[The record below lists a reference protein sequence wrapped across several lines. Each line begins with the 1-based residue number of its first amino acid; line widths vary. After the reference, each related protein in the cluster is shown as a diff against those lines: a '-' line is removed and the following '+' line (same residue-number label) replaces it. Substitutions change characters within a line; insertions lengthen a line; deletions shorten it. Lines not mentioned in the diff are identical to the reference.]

1 MKLLRATLVSALLV
15 LANLGPGPAAAQDL
29 LEDLPV
35 MADLA
40 AIMERGTLAVAQI
53 DGSLPPV
60 FQVGENGELSGFEIA
75 LAEAMAKDLGVT
87 LDIRRTAE
95 SYDAV
100 VAQVAAG
107 EADLG
112 ISFISYT
119 ARRAKHVL
127 FSRPY
132 ATQNE
137 TVLINRVR
145 GLKFREQCPGEG
157 ELARAGLG
165 ADMLGVQANSTFAA
179 ELRNRLPDLK
189 VRAFDESEQLLRA
202 VRDGEI
208 ALSLQGE
215 LSARWFLSTNPAAR
229 IRLRY
234 CTLEG
239 LRDRI
244 AIAVPPGRFE
254 LLAWVNAFL
263 DEHQVDF
270 TVSDLIRH
278 EGPWRFD
285 K

>member
-1 MKLLRATLVSALLV
+1 MKLPRAVPAGVLLILATLA
-15 LANLGPGPAAAQDL
+15 PGPAAAQDL
-29 LEDLPV
+29 LEDVPV

-53 DGSLPPV
+53 DDSLPPV
-60 FQVGENGELSGFEIA
+60 FQVGENGELFGFEIA

-132 ATQNE
+132 VTQNE

-145 GLKFREQCPGEG
+145 GLRFREQCPGED
-157 ELARAGLG
+157 ELARAGRA

-179 ELRNRLPDLK
+179 QLREMNPDAK
-189 VRAFDESEQLLRA
+189 VRAFDESEELLQA
-202 VRDGEI
+202 VRDGDI

-215 LSARWFLSTNPAAR
+215 LPARWFLSTNPAAR
-229 IRLRY
+229 IRLRF
-234 CTLEG
+234 CALEG

-278 EGPWRFD
+278 EGPWNFD
-285 K
+285 

>member
-1 MKLLRATLVSALLV
+1 MKRTHVAAAGLLLFLMS
-15 LANLGPGPAAAQDL
+15 LAPGRAAAQDL
-29 LEDLPV
+29 LEDVPV

-53 DGSLPPV
+53 DSSLPPV
-60 FQVGENGELSGFEIA
+60 FQIGENGELSGFEIA

-127 FSRPY
+127 FSQPY

-145 GLKFREQCPGEG
+145 GLRFREQCPGEG

-179 ELRNRLPDLK
+179 ELRDRLPDLE
-189 VRAFDESEQLLRA
+189 VRAFDESEELLQA

-215 LSARWFLSTNPAAR
+215 LSARWFLSNNPAAR

-234 CTLEG
+234 CALEG

-263 DEHQVDF
+263 EEHQVDV
-270 TVSDLIRH
+270 TVTDLIRH
-278 EGPWRFD
+278 EGPWRFE
-285 K
+285 

>member
-1 MKLLRATLVSALLV
+1 MRLTHAAAAGLLLFLVS
-15 LANLGPGPAAAQDL
+15 LAPGRAAAQDL
-29 LEDLPV
+29 LDEAPV

-40 AIMERGTLAVAQI
+40 AIMERGTLAVAQLNS
-53 DGSLPPV
+53 SLPRV
-60 FQVGENGELSGFEIA
+60 FEVGENGELSGFEIA
-75 LAEAMAKDLGVT
+75 LAEAMAKGLGVE
-87 LDIRRTAE
+87 LEIRRTAE

-132 ATQNE
+132 VKQNE

-145 GLKFREQCPGEG
+145 GLRFREKCPSED
-157 ELARAGLG
+157 ELARVGLSEG
-165 ADMLGVQANSTFAA
+165 MLGVQANSTFAA
-179 ELRNRLPDLK
+179 QLRDLNPEAK
-189 VRAFDESEQLLRA
+189 VRTFDDARELLQA
-202 VRDGEI
+202 VRAGEI
-208 ALSLQGE
+208 AMSLQGE
-215 LSARWFLSTNPAAR
+215 LLARLFLSNNPAAR
-229 IRLRY
+229 IRLRF

-244 AIAVPPGRFE
+244 AIAVPPGRFA

-263 DEHQVDF
+263 DEHDIGL
-270 TVSDLIRH
+270 TVSELINH
-278 EGPWRFD
+278 QGPWRFD
-285 K
+285 